1 MQIESIWWLGIMI
14 VLLVIELATLGLTT
28 VWFAG
33 GALAAF
39 IASLTG
45 ASGWLQ
51 VILFL
56 VVSIVLLIFTR
67 PFAVRYINKNTVAT
81 NADSLIGK
89 TAIVTE
95 DISNLESKG
104 QVQVQGQI
112 WTARSTEDETK
123 IEKDTKVVIEKIS
136 GVKLIVRK
144 V

>member
-39 IASLTG
+39 IASLAG

-56 VVSIVLLIFTR
+56 AVSIVLLIFTR

>member
-39 IASLTG
+39 IASLVG

-56 VVSIVLLIFTR
+56 AVSIVLLIFTR